1 MVAMNKLVVYV
12 TEAGKIPF
20 EDWFN
25 GLDTAAALKVRTAL
39 ARIETGNLGDV
50 KPVGQG
56 VSERRITFG
65 PGYRVYFG
73 KDGDTLVILLC
84 GGTKKRQS
92 KDIEQAAKR
101 KATDMP
107 LTKDFKDTIK
117 ARAERDP
124 EFRAGLFREAI
135 EAMLSD
141 DLETGKV
148 LLRDYVNATVGFE
161 ALAQDMDKDPKSL
174 MRMLSAKGN
183 PRADNLLAMVSRL
196 KQREG
201 VSFSITQNTEFRA

>member
-1 MVAMNKLVVYV
+1 
-12 TEAGKIPF
+12 
-20 EDWFN
+20 
-25 GLDTAAALKVRTAL
+25 
-39 ARIETGNLGDV
+39 
-50 KPVGQG
+50 
-56 VSERRITFG
+56 
-65 PGYRVYFG
+65 
-73 KDGDTLVILLC
+73 
-84 GGTKKRQS
+84 
-92 KDIEQAAKR
+92 
-101 KATDMP
+101 MP

-124 EFRAGLFREAI
+124 EFRVGLFREAV

-161 ALAQDMDKDPKSL
+161 TLAQDMQKDPKSL

-183 PRADNLLAMVSRL
+183 PRADNLLAMVSKL

-201 VSFSITQNTEFRA
+201 VHLSVQPNGEVRAQA

>member
-1 MVAMNKLVVYV
+1 
-12 TEAGKIPF
+12 
-20 EDWFN
+20 
-25 GLDTAAALKVRTAL
+25 
-39 ARIETGNLGDV
+39 
-50 KPVGQG
+50 
-56 VSERRITFG
+56 
-65 PGYRVYFG
+65 
-73 KDGDTLVILLC
+73 
-84 GGTKKRQS
+84 
-92 KDIEQAAKR
+92 
-101 KATDMP
+101 MP

-161 ALAQDMDKDPKSL
+161 TLAQDMDKDPKSL

-201 VSFSITQNTEFRA
+201 MAFTLTQDNGLNA

>member
-1 MVAMNKLVVYV
+1 
-12 TEAGKIPF
+12 
-20 EDWFN
+20 
-25 GLDTAAALKVRTAL
+25 
-39 ARIETGNLGDV
+39 
-50 KPVGQG
+50 
-56 VSERRITFG
+56 
-65 PGYRVYFG
+65 
-73 KDGDTLVILLC
+73 
-84 GGTKKRQS
+84 
-92 KDIEQAAKR
+92 
-101 KATDMP
+101 MP

-183 PRADNLLAMVSRL
+183 PRADNLAGDGVAAEAARRRVFVVDPRQSATRVIFTLPICARTSLAIGFES
-196 KQREG
+196 
-201 VSFSITQNTEFRA
+201 

>member
-1 MVAMNKLVVYV
+1 
-12 TEAGKIPF
+12 
-20 EDWFN
+20 
-25 GLDTAAALKVRTAL
+25 
-39 ARIETGNLGDV
+39 
-50 KPVGQG
+50 
-56 VSERRITFG
+56 
-65 PGYRVYFG
+65 
-73 KDGDTLVILLC
+73 
-84 GGTKKRQS
+84 
-92 KDIEQAAKR
+92 
-101 KATDMP
+101 MP

-161 ALAQDMDKDPKSL
+161 TLAKDMEKDPKSL

-183 PRADNLLAMVSRL
+183 PRADNLLAMVARL
-196 KQREG
+196 SQREDL
-201 VSFSITQNTEFRA
+201 SFTVTQHNKLSA

>member
-1 MVAMNKLVVYV
+1 
-12 TEAGKIPF
+12 
-20 EDWFN
+20 
-25 GLDTAAALKVRTAL
+25 
-39 ARIETGNLGDV
+39 
-50 KPVGQG
+50 
-56 VSERRITFG
+56 
-65 PGYRVYFG
+65 
-73 KDGDTLVILLC
+73 
-84 GGTKKRQS
+84 
-92 KDIEQAAKR
+92 
-101 KATDMP
+101 MP